1 MLDTIFGLPVHPLIL
16 HATVVIVPLAAL
28 SVSLAA
34 LWPRFRAWAGWL
46 PLLLSIIGVVLV
58 PLTTGS
64 GEALEER
71 IAETALVEKHTEM
84 GEGLLPWVIVLAVGA
99 LGLAYVRL
107 RQGRDP
113 GTANSLPRMLVL
125 AAAAVALVG
134 AVGTTVQVARIGH
147 SGAKASW
154 SDVKA

>member
-1 MLDTIFGLPVHPLIL
+1 MLDTIFGLPVHPLIV
-16 HATVVIVPLAAL
+16 HATVVIVPLAAS

-71 IAETALVEKHTEM
+71 TAETALVEKHTQM
-84 GEGLLPWVIVLAVGA
+84 GEALLPWVIVLAVGA